1 MKTKKD
7 KVVAIVPAAGLGK
20 RFGEEKNKPFH
31 PLLEKPLIIW
41 TLETLQGIDEIAEII
56 PVLKEDDLIVCGN
69 LVEQYNITKVK
80 RIVPGGQERQD
91 SVYNALKVLDDRTSV
106 VVIHDGVRP
115 LVEADLIRRALAE
128 LRDCEGVVVGVP
140 VKDTIKEVRR
150 QHSRGDCPRIT
161 GEKGL
166 SLFTDE
172 AKRSRRIGVPGK
184 SETCRGT
191 IGTVPECIVKKTLNR
206 NVLWAI
212 QTPQV
217 FFFEKIRD
225 AYGQA
230 TADKYYATDD
240 AALIEQ
246 YGGKIKVIMGSY
258 RNIKITT
265 PEDIAIA
272 EVLMKNI

>member
-1 MKTKKD
+1 MKGKKD
-7 KVVAIVPAAGLGK
+7 RVVAIVPAAGLGK

-41 TLETLQGIDEIAEII
+41 TLETLQGIEEIAEII
-56 PVLKEDDLIVCGN
+56 PVLKEDDLIVCGD

-91 SVYNALKVLDDRTSV
+91 SVYNAIKILDDKTSV
-106 VVIHDGVRP
+106 VLIHDGVRP
-115 LVEADLIRRALAE
+115 LIEADLIRKALTE
-128 LRDCEGVVVGVP
+128 FRGCDGVVVGVP

-150 QHSRGDCPRIT
+150 QETEDRLSHSRT
-161 GEKGL
+161 KEE
-166 SLFTDE
+166 SN
-172 AKRSRRIGVPGK
+172 V
-184 SETCRGT
+184 
-191 IGTVPECIVKKTLNR
+191 IVQKTLDR

-225 AYGQA
+225 AYRKA

-240 AALIEQ
+240 AALIER
-246 YGGKIKVIMGSY
+246 YGGKIKIIMGSY

-265 PEDIAIA
+265 PEDIDIA
-272 EVLMKNI
+272 EALMKNI